1 MTKAKRKSLLAIVL
15 IVSLSLLL
23 VACGGSK
30 DTAPNSNTNVEPN
43 GNTAESN
50 NTDAGNK
57 KPVSITVGATDVPH
71 AEILEQVIKP
81 KLAEQGITLTI
92 KVFNEYVLPN
102 ETLAGGDLDANFFQH
117 KPWLEN
123 YVKESGNDIIPFIG
137 VHIEPMGGYSKT
149 ITSIDQLKDGAKI
162 GVPNAVTELGRV
174 LALLESNKLITLKE
188 GVGLAGTLQDIVDNP
203 KNLNFVE
210 IDPSL
215 LAPTVEEYDLAIIN
229 TNFAMQAGFVPAN
242 DALIIEGTESPYV
255 NVLAIRS
262 ESANDEAI
270 KALADALLSPEVA
283 TFIEDKYEG
292 AVVPAQVKY

>member
-1 MTKAKRKSLLAIVL
+1 MTKVKQRNLLAIIL
-15 IVSLSLLL
+15 IVSLSLLI

-30 DTAPNSNTNVEPN
+30 DSAPNSNANVETS
-43 GNTAESN
+43 GSAEESK

-57 KPVSITVGATDVPH
+57 KPVNITVGATDVPH
-71 AEILEQVIKP
+71 AEILEMIKP
-81 KLAEQGITLTI
+81 KLSEQGIEMNI

-123 YVKESGNDIIPFIG
+123 YVTESGNDIIPYIG

-149 ITSIDQLKDGAKI
+149 IASIDELKDGAKV

-174 LALLESNKLITLKE
+174 LALLESNALITLKD
-188 GVGLAGTLQDIVDNP
+188 GVGLTGTLQDIVENP
-203 KNLNFVE
+203 KNLNFIEV
-210 IDPSL
+210 DPSL
-215 LAPTVEEYDLAIIN
+215 LAPTIDEYAFAVIN
-229 TNFAMQAGFVPAN
+229 TNFAMQAGFVPAE

-270 KALADALLSPEVA
+270 KALADALLAPEVA
-283 TFIEDKYEG
+283 TFIEEQYNG